1 MINLGKKDGIYIVD
15 KRGKGDIKDIKIG
28 IGR

>member
-1 MINLGKKDGIYIVD
+1 VVLGKKDGIYIVD